1 MRLDPEFEV
10 CQVCGRRLRVY
21 KTQTRGIITLA
32 YGSIQVQETVLCCP
46 DGCLWLD
53 RGRPVQY
60 YRSEFLGKLVAPR
73 CTYGFD
79 VLAKV
84 GVLRFLQCRQR
95 QEIHTELLRSYGLS
109 IPEGTIQELVLR
121 FVEAI
126 RALHDAKV
134 PQLRKSLE
142 AQGGYVLHVDGTCE
156 EGSHV
161 HFACL
166 AAPDP
171 MVLWSEKISSE
182 NALEIRRVLGEV
194 DKRFGRPAAS
204 VEDLSV
210 AIRNAILEQWPG
222 LPIFYC
228 HWHFLAD
235 VGRDLLTSHYNQLK
249 ALLRNSK
256 IRLQL
261 RQLLGAVNKELGEK
275 RKEARRIC
283 QHLEDPELF
292 EGQDRSLKA
301 AAVAGAIAEWIL
313 SAPVDGKGRGFPF
326 DLQHLSFYQRSS
338 RALDILDKRVL
349 HKLTGHLPRG
359 ERLLFRLRGILH
371 TLLTSTDLSEVAR
384 ETEEAN
390 ALFERLRDT
399 LRLAS
404 GKDSGHGM
412 NEHSC
417 YRNPE
422 EVREV
427 ELSLEA
433 LREELRGEQRLDPPR
448 PRSKYL
454 KIVIK
459 HLDKYWD
466 GLFGHHLP
474 LKDQE
479 RQYLMVQRT
488 NNMSERFFRKVKRF
502 ERRTSGKKKLIR
514 EVNALPSQ
522 ALLVFNLK
530 SSDYVRTVCGS
541 LERLPEALGELAQKG
556 IFSTVPLK
564 AATSIL
570 DRKSRRQAD
579 FPARVTAVF
588 QQPGLNRCRG

>member
-1 MRLDPEFEV
+1 MAAENGKLTREVLQSLQGATVRLDPEFEV

-21 KTQTRGIITLA
+21 KTQTRGIVTLA
-32 YGSIQVQETVLCCP
+32 YGSLQAQETVLCCP
-46 DGCLWLD
+46 EGCLWLD
-53 RGRPVQY
+53 RDRPVRY
-60 YRSEFLGKLVAPR
+60 YRSQSLGKLVGPR

-79 VLAKV
+79 VVAKV
-84 GVLRFLQCRQR
+84 GVLRFLECRQR
-95 QEIHTELLRSYGLS
+95 KEIQAELERSHGLS
-109 IPEGTIQELVLR
+109 IPEGTIQELVVR

-126 RALHDAKV
+126 CALHDAKV
-134 PQLRKSLE
+134 PVLRKSLE

-182 NALEIRRVLGEV
+182 NAFEIRRVLAEV
-194 DKRFGRPAAS
+194 DQRFGRPAAS
-204 VEDLSV
+204 VEDLSP
-210 AIRNAILEQWPG
+210 AIRNAIREQWPG

-235 VGRDLLTSHYNQLK
+235 VGRDLLTSHYKRLK
-249 ALLRNSK
+249 ALLKSSK
-256 IRLQL
+256 IRLRL

-275 RKEARRIC
+275 RQEARWIF
-283 QHLEDPELF
+283 QHLEDPKLF
-292 EGQDRSLKA
+292 EGQDRSLQA
-301 AAVAGAIAEWIL
+301 TAVAGAIAEWIL
-313 SAPVDGKGRGFPF
+313 SAPAEGRGRGFPF

-338 RALDILDKRVL
+338 QALDILDKGVL

-390 ALFERLRDT
+390 ALFQRLRGT
-399 LRLAS
+399 LRLAA
-404 GKDSGHGM
+404 KDSGHGL

-417 YRNPE
+417 CQTPE

-427 ELSLEA
+427 ELGLEA
-433 LREELRGEQRLDPPR
+433 LREELRKEQRSDPPL

-454 KIVIK
+454 KVVIK

-466 GLFGHHLP
+466 GLFGHHLA

-479 RQYLMVQRT
+479 RRHLMVQRT
-488 NNMSERFFRKVKRF
+488 NNISERFFRRVKRF
-502 ERRTSGKKKLIR
+502 GRRTSGKKKLIR
-514 EVNALPSQ
+514 EVNALPSH

-530 SSDYVRTVCGS
+530 SPVISD
-541 LERLPEALGELAQKG
+541 
-556 IFSTVPLK
+556 
-564 AATSIL
+564 
-570 DRKSRRQAD
+570 
-579 FPARVTAVF
+579 
-588 QQPGLNRCRG
+588 N